1 MREQSKS
8 MEALPLSLVS
18 VLDKEQRFIVPVY
31 QRTYEW
37 TVDKQIAQ
45 FFAQVEAKAT
55 ARLAGDTK
63 QLPHYMG
70 ALLLMPRSGPSLGR
84 LSVYDVV
91 DGQQRL
97 TTFQISLAALRDLAL
112 ALEQDGLADQLASY
126 ILNRNRSHMQNERD
140 ERYRLHVTGYDR
152 ALFRNLVDLRRD
164 ELRNTYPDH
173 FFRNGNIRGASVP
186 KPLRAYW
193 YLRDEAET
201 FTRNGAPEDVVERL
215 TALAT
220 ALLSDIRVIAI
231 TLGTEDDAQVIF
243 ETLNSGGEPLAA
255 MDLVRNDVFHRA
267 ARQGANV
274 EELLEQRWSRF
285 ETPFWKESISQG
297 RISKP
302 RIDFFLAHTMAA
314 ETGKEILLSELY
326 ARYKSFAAERGF
338 ANVDHELQALLRHAP
353 TYEMLTNPTGGTALA
368 RLARR
373 LEAFDVST
381 AFPLVFTIA
390 ASPVPEPEKAQL
402 YDLIASY
409 VIRRALT
416 EGLSAKNYNNTFI
429 RIAAALKSNGVSTAA
444 FAAAFA
450 DSDGPTVRFPR
461 DAEFIAA
468 IKSHRQYGRL
478 VTPRIKWVLEELEF
492 ASRTDFDETAGL
504 KDDLTVEHL
513 LPDRWTT
520 HWPLPGGMNVPPDL
534 RTGLT
539 EDQIRMADA
548 REALKHCL
556 GNLTLLTAPANI
568 EAQHYAFHVKCERLR
583 TSLLRMNQ
591 DIAAEP
597 TWDDAAIARR
607 GERLAALA
615 IRLWPDL
622 PERT

>member
-1 MREQSKS
+1 MDSR
-8 MEALPLSLVS
+8 PLAIVT
-18 VLDKEQRFIVPVY
+18 VLQEPKRFVVPVY
-31 QRTYEW
+31 QRTYQWSVE
-37 TVDKQIAQ
+37 KQIEPI
-45 FFAQVEAKAT
+45 FDQVEAKALH
-55 ARLAGDTK
+55 RVSHEK
-63 QLPHYMG
+63 PQFPHYMG
-70 ALLLMPRSGPSLGR
+70 ALLLMPRPHAFGTLP
-84 LSVYDVV
+84 VFDVV

-97 TTFQISLAALRDLAL
+97 TTFQIFLTALKDVAVSIGG
-112 ALEQDGLADQLASY
+112 DGIASQIGSY
-126 ILNRNRSHMQNERD
+126 ILNTDPRLMTNERE
-140 ERYRLHVTGYDR
+140 ERYKLHTTAFDR
-152 ALFRNLVDLRRD
+152 PLFRNLVDLTHT
-164 ELRNTYPDH
+164 ELKDAHPQWFYQ
-173 FFRNGNIRGASVP
+173 NGNIKKREKESETP

-193 YLRDEAET
+193 FLREEIET
-201 FTRNGAPEDVVERL
+201 FVNAPEGPSQTVRL
-215 TALAT
+215 GALAS
-220 ALLSDIRVIAI
+220 ALLEDMRVIVI
-231 TLGTEDDAQVIF
+231 TLGPEDDAQVIF

-267 ARQGANV
+267 ARQAANV
-274 EELLEQRWSRF
+274 EDLLEQRWSRF
-285 ETPFWKESISQG
+285 ETPFWKETISQG

-326 ARYKSFAAERGF
+326 ARYKSFASERGF
-338 ANVDHELQALLRHAP
+338 ANVDQELQALLRHAP
-353 TYEMLTNPTGGTALA
+353 TYETLTKPTGSTALA

-373 LEAFDVST
+373 LDAFDVST

-390 ASPVPEPEKAQL
+390 ASTVPDNEKAQL

-416 EGLSAKNYNNTFI
+416 EGLTAKNYNNTFI
-429 RIAAALKSNGVSTAA
+429 RIAAALKTNGVSTAA
-444 FAAAFA
+444 FATAFA
-450 DSDGPTVRFPR
+450 ENDGPAVRFPR
-461 DAEFIAA
+461 DAEFKTA
-468 IKSHRQYGRL
+468 IQSHRQYGRL
-478 VTPRIKWVLEELEF
+478 VTPRIRWVLEESEF

-520 HWPLPGGMNVPPDL
+520 HWPLPGGTNVPTDL

-539 EDQIRMADA
+539 EDQIRVVDA
-548 REALKHCL
+548 REAMKHCL
-556 GNLTLLTAPANI
+556 GNLTLLTAPGNI
-568 EAQHYAFHVKCERLR
+568 EAQHYAFDVKRERLR

-597 TWDDAAIARR
+597 TWDEVAIARR

-622 PERT
+622 PGRT